1 MILPLQNYFAICVCI
16 TFTPESKFFS
26 TSGFWKG
33 IYTRILN
40 QDGKVHSTL
49 SQLNEA
55 ILACAIFKGFQCTI
69 TSSIIPQGRP
79 IHVDLPLI
87 EWH

>member
-1 MILPLQNYFAICVCI
+1 MILPLQNYFAICVYI
-16 TFTPESKFFS
+16 HLSQNS
-26 TSGFWKG
+26 S
-33 IYTRILN
+33 LHL
-40 QDGKVHSTL
+40 DSGKVYILAYLIKIVL
-49 SQLNEA
+49 SHLNEA